1 VHWQGFAPQVTD
13 GVPCHDVM
21 IPVLVPQPAGS
32 VSSWWTGQLAN
43 VTPKLPQ
50 GSCLEIPGRQ
60 QQRQAQA
67 AAQAAQR
74 LQVAY
79 LDDHLAVVVKPFGLH
94 VYGRGVGHLKHWLQY
109 VVPVSRAGE

>member
-1 VHWQGFAPQVTD
+1 MD
-13 GVPCHDVM
+13 GT
-21 IPVLVPQPAGS
+21 AGKCDTE
-32 VSSWWTGQLAN
+32 VAAGQLLHMLSS
-43 VTPKLPQ
+43 P
-50 GSCLEIPGRQ
+50 LEMPGRQ